1 MHILVVEDQQ
11 DFAQNIKRY
20 LETESYSVDLAFDG
34 ETGLQQALGEEYALV
49 VLDLNLPRMDG
60 LEVCRQLR
68 KARRTMPVLMLT
80 ARIGHKNAVA
90 GLDSG
95 ADDYLTKPFDLEELL
110 ARMRALL
117 RRGGETRSPVVDL
130 GDVTVD
136 TNTHEVRKEGRIV
149 ALAPREYALL
159 EFLALN
165 RGIAKS
171 RLDNHRTRWGSTTS
185 HVSPDRRRSRCL
197 PATKTRERDHQ
208 DRARQRVYGGW
219 IDMQRSP
226 REWHQSIEKRF
237 NARFSVEQRLAM
249 EFTRLVCVFVL
260 ISGVMFSAASALFMV
275 RVRQD
280 LNTQI
285 DKILLSGT
293 VASDIATA
301 GSVLTASMRPYIRI
315 LAPDGAVLY
324 AGDLFVGMTSGPV
337 DPFSPVLLGDG
348 QYLVVTR
355 AVRRDG
361 RIVGYVQFAG
371 PTGRSP
377 HEVGW
382 KLLNLGLTTLVMGV
396 LAYVFGLSFSRRTL
410 RPVHESQERLE
421 QFTQDASHELR
432 TPLASISSSL
442 DVAMKTGE
450 FEQGIM
456 AVKGQVK
463 YASLLVERLLEV
475 AQLERRR

>member
-1 MHILVVEDQQ
+1 M
-11 DFAQNIKRY
+11 
-20 LETESYSVDLAFDG
+20 
-34 ETGLQQALGEEYALV
+34 
-49 VLDLNLPRMDG
+49 
-60 LEVCRQLR
+60 
-68 KARRTMPVLMLT
+68 
-80 ARIGHKNAVA
+80 
-90 GLDSG
+90 
-95 ADDYLTKPFDLEELL
+95 
-110 ARMRALL
+110 
-117 RRGGETRSPVVDL
+117 
-130 GDVTVD
+130 
-136 TNTHEVRKEGRIV
+136 
-149 ALAPREYALL
+149 
-159 EFLALN
+159 
-165 RGIAKS
+165 
-171 RLDNHRTRWGSTTS
+171 
-185 HVSPDRRRSRCL
+185 RRSL
-197 PATKTRERDHQ
+197 
-208 DRARQRVYGGW
+208 
-219 IDMQRSP
+219 

-260 ISGVMFSAASALFMV
+260 ISGVMFSAADAALFMV

-293 VASDIATA
+293 VASDIAAA

-324 AGDLFVGMTSGPV
+324 AGDLFVGMASGPV
-337 DPFSPVLLGDG
+337 DPFSPVSLDDG

-361 RIVGYVQFAG
+361 RIAGYVQFAG

-382 KLLNLGLTTLVMGV
+382 KLLNLGLTTLVMGI

-475 AQLERRR
+475 AQLERATADLGSVDMTALVCSVASQNAEACKEHGVTMRTSIEQGVVVEGDGLLLHQLVSNLIENAVKFNVSGGTVGVALTNKALIVDNSGGFIRPEDLHHIFEPFYQADASHTQRGFGLGLAIVKKIVVLHGWQIGVSSSVEAGTQFLVEFAAFHRNGSAS